1 MCVGKQI
8 KNTLSGIDTVAD
20 LAVGADL
27 SPLVSICS
35 MRIDTSLPGTP
46 CAKRARPITTE
57 PQITKKFRS
66 MSGEKQFV
74 GLTGRTP
81 EVAPLEC
88 VVAPH
93 HAVKDVVVD
102 KTPQVLLPNDN
113 VAVSTTETKINTP
126 PHHTRMHD
134 KSILQAYMSMRA
146 AQQEVYATL
155 GLADNDAITLSEVT
169 RWTLHIANKYTL
181 KEESVYG
188 GLYLYYT
195 YTAHVRRHACMDD
208 SFELY
213 KRRQVMLMQT
223 EETFGRVVYG
233 ISDEFLHNIA
243 DMKCEGHHLGQNSVF
258 DFITVERDVVQQL
271 AWRLFRVE
279 SPTTFLQMLF
289 HEFAVSCL
297 DQLETHSL
305 VRSCLMSS
313 EFVLALPCDLAVFCL
328 ASALCTNYGNVPH
341 VTELAQLV
349 ELSVEQLM
357 EQSCRVLAL
366 RRIEESGSLIEACSS
381 LSSLSSHDGTNSSP
395 PLYSMQEQCPA
406 QLQLLK
412 LGDGAVDEVETL

>member
-1 MCVGKQI
+1 
-8 KNTLSGIDTVAD
+8 
-20 LAVGADL
+20 
-27 SPLVSICS
+27 
-35 MRIDTSLPGTP
+35 
-46 CAKRARPITTE
+46 
-57 PQITKKFRS
+57 

-113 VAVSTTETKINTP
+113 VAVSTTETEINTP

-134 KSILQAYMSMRA
+134 KSILEAYMSMRA

-181 KEESVYG
+181 KEETVYG

-208 SFELY
+208 SFLLY
-213 KRRQVMLMQT
+213 KRRQVMIMHT

-233 ISDEFLHNIA
+233 MSEEFRHNMTRRKNLLLIATTCLCLASKMEERSMDIVMRPSRVIA

-279 SPTTFLQMLF
+279 SPANFLQMLF

-366 RRIEESGSLIEACSS
+366 RRTEESGILIEAYSS
-381 LSSLSSHDGTNSSP
+381 LSSLSSHDSTNSSP

>member
-8 KNTLSGIDTVAD
+8 KNTLSGVDTVAE

-88 VVAPH
+88 VVAPY

-102 KTPQVLLPNDN
+102 KTPQMLLPNDS
-113 VAVSTTETKINTP
+113 VTVSATDMQINTP
-126 PHHTRMHD
+126 PHHTCMQD
-134 KSILQAYMSMRA
+134 KSILEAYMSMRA
-146 AQQEVYATL
+146 AQQEVYSTL
-155 GLADNDAITLSEVT
+155 GLADNDGITLSEVT

-233 ISDEFLHNIA
+233 ISDEFLHNMTQRKNLLLIATTCLCLASKMEERSMDKVMRPSRVIA

-328 ASALCTNYGNVPH
+328 ASALGTNYGNVPH
-341 VTELAQLV
+341 ATELAQLV

-366 RRIEESGSLIEACSS
+366 
-381 LSSLSSHDGTNSSP
+381 
-395 PLYSMQEQCPA
+395 
-406 QLQLLK
+406 
-412 LGDGAVDEVETL
+412 